1 MHRVWIAALACAV
14 AACSALAL
22 AGGAS
27 ADGDAGKQPRASCD
41 QERFGSTYITSLKQ
55 RNTKCGT
62 AKKVAKKF
70 TACRKKNGGA
80 NGHCNKPVAHYN
92 CNEGKRSGNKFQ
104 YSARVKCTRGSN
116 KVVFKY
122 TQNT

>member
-1 MHRVWIAALACAV
+1 MHRVWIAVLACAV
-14 AACSALAL
+14 AACSSLAL

-27 ADGDAGKQPRASCD
+27 ADDAGKQARASCD

-62 AKKVAKKF
+62 AKKVARKY
-70 TACRKKNGGA
+70 TDCRKDNGGA
-80 NGHCNKPVAHYN
+80 KGHCNQDVAHYS

-104 YSARVKCTRGSN
+104 YSARVKCQRGSN

-122 TQNT
+122 TQQT